1 MYQAYQLGENVSVT
15 LNLLSLGPERKVKCY
30 NRYFING
37 YVFHTENYGQSRKT
51 YNSGARVKGSTSN
64 EFKVKYFGKL
74 KDVIKLQYNS
84 E

>member
-1 MYQAYQLGENVSVT
+1 MYQAYQLGENVSIT

-37 YVFHTENYGQSRKT
+37 YVFHTEEYGQSRKT
-51 YNSGARVKGSTSN
+51 YNNGVRVKGSTYN